1 MKVKLRSLLMQNGL
15 TQAELAQATGIR
27 PSTVSQ
33 LCNNVA
39 VSFKF
44 SHLDLICK
52 FLKCDLNDILEL

>member
-1 MKVKLRSLLMQNGL
+1 MKVKLRSLLMQKGL

-44 SHLDLICK
+44 SHLELICK

>member
-1 MKVKLRSLLMQNGL
+1 MKVKLRSLLMQKGL

-44 SHLDLICK
+44 SHLELICK
-52 FLKCDLNDILEL
+52 YLKCDLNDILEL

>member
-1 MKVKLRSLLMQNGL
+1 MKVKLRSLLTQKGL

-27 PSTVSQ
+27 PSTISQ

-44 SHLDLICK
+44 SHLELICK
-52 FLKCDLNDILEL
+52 VLKCNLKDILEL

>member
-1 MKVKLRSLLMQNGL
+1 MKVKLRSLLTQKGL

-27 PSTVSQ
+27 PSTISQ

-44 SHLDLICK
+44 SHLELICK
-52 FLKCDLNDILEL
+52 YLKCDLNDILEL

>member
-1 MKVKLRSLLMQNGL
+1 MKVKLRSLLTQKGL

-44 SHLDLICK
+44 SHLELICK